1 MNDREVIREWIAEQF
16 AAVEESGAVSAI
28 ALIHYAGGGTQEIEL
43 HSMRAGTPQWQNP
56 DGMADVCD
64 RIARRHAS
72 GLAGTQTFQ
81 LVAVFGGLAK
91 PARFLPFSRAGMLS
105 ITAGGGTGVGGLMS
119 EPPTPTGVM
128 STAQRWGEEVLRHV
142 QAKDVALTTSVA
154 QLVKDLGAANKDL
167 LHQNMEF
174 ALGIQKLVADQQA
187 AKAEMAVR
195 VVNARRNA
203 ELANTALRLA
213 PAAING
219 IAGAPVF
226 PEAAASDSVLRGLA
240 RTLTRE
246 QIEHLASLGGG
257 DLNNQMALATLMD
270 QLATIRQQ
278 DEAEQARLR
287 EYSLDGFDVEAETGG
302 RIPETDPLA
311 LDKATIDADA
321 PQLAEKT
328 DGENSGRGDADA
340 GLWDDLFAT
349 VPPGQLG
356 MLVRVLAGQHPEL
369 ARRIEARA
377 KLAKRE
383 GVGR

>member
-1 MNDREVIREWIAEQF
+1 MR
-16 AAVEESGAVSAI
+16 
-28 ALIHYAGGGTQEIEL
+28 GTV
-43 HSMRAGTPQWQNP
+43 R
-56 DGMADVCD
+56 
-64 RIARRHAS
+64 
-72 GLAGTQTFQ
+72 
-81 LVAVFGGLAK
+81 
-91 PARFLPFSRAGMLS
+91 
-105 ITAGGGTGVGGLMS
+105 
-119 EPPTPTGVM
+119 PPTDARKGAGHAADT
-128 STAQRWGEEVLRHV
+128 HV

-240 RTLTRE
+240 RTITKE
-246 QIEHLASLGGG
+246 QIGHLASLAGG

-287 EYSLDGFDVEAETGG
+287 EYSLDGFDVDAEEAG
-302 RIPETDPLA
+302 RPPETEPTV
-311 LDKATIDADA
+311 LDRATKGAGT

-328 DGENSGRGDADA
+328 DGANGENGGGGDADA
-340 GLWDDLFAT
+340 TLWDDLFAT

-356 MLVRVLAGQHPEL
+356 MLVKVLAGQHPDL
-369 ARRIEARA
+369 AKRIEARA

-383 GVGR
+383 GARR

>member
-1 MNDREVIREWIAEQF
+1 
-16 AAVEESGAVSAI
+16 
-28 ALIHYAGGGTQEIEL
+28 
-43 HSMRAGTPQWQNP
+43 
-56 DGMADVCD
+56 
-64 RIARRHAS
+64 
-72 GLAGTQTFQ
+72 
-81 LVAVFGGLAK
+81 
-91 PARFLPFSRAGMLS
+91 
-105 ITAGGGTGVGGLMS
+105 
-119 EPPTPTGVM
+119 
-128 STAQRWGEEVLRHV
+128 
-142 QAKDVALTTSVA
+142 
-154 QLVKDLGAANKDL
+154 
-167 LHQNMEF
+167 
-174 ALGIQKLVADQQA
+174 
-187 AKAEMAVR
+187 
-195 VVNARRNA
+195 
-203 ELANTALRLA
+203 
-213 PAAING
+213 
-219 IAGAPVF
+219 
-226 PEAAASDSVLRGLA
+226 LA

-356 MLVRVLAGQHPEL
+356 MLVRVLAGQHPDL